1 MDKLWDRFFGDRTV
15 PGLFSEEWSPS
26 VDISETKDK
35 IVIKADLPGLEPKEV
50 QVNVTGNVLTIK
62 GEKTKEQEEKE
73 EHYYRTERCRGSF
86 QRTLSLPV
94 EVKAENA
101 EATFEKGVLII
112 TLPKIEAAKS
122 KQIKIQGK

>member
-15 PGLFSEEWSPS
+15 PSLFSEEWCPS

-35 IVIKADLPGLEPKEV
+35 IVIKADLPGLEKKDV

-62 GEKTKEQEEKE
+62 GEKAKEKKEKE
-73 EHYYRTERCRGSF
+73 EHYYRNERYRGSF

-94 EVKAENA
+94 EVKADKA
-101 EATFEKGVLII
+101 EAIFEKGVLTI
-112 TLPKIEAAKS
+112 TLPKVETAKS
-122 KQIKIQGK
+122 KQIKIQSK